1 MNFLLWKLSFPG
13 VGTIVSFK
21 GNSRFSVRER
31 PFPNGKHIKRLL
43 YPLSEVNNKTEQ
55 RPTQIDTEGSRL
67 WWDVADTNNDAGER
81 NKPNNFR
88 SATLSK
94 LKF

>member
-1 MNFLLWKLSFPG
+1 L
-13 VGTIVSFK
+13 
-21 GNSRFSVRER
+21 REL
-31 PFPNGKHIKRLL
+31 KKR
-43 YPLSEVNNKTEQ
+43 TEQ